1 MCGVTAL
8 LVRLP
13 RIAIHGLLFY
23 ANSPSRHS
31 SAIQRPPRPLS
42 IFMSRYITSNMS
54 VRPEA
59 SHQATM
65 DANNKSSVAKMPRES
80 PCHRVDECTKPKET
94 ALFQS
99 TVMSDGARLRQLPG
113 NLGIGHLRYPTAGS
127 SSASEAQP
135 FYGILTN
142 APHRSLENPADL
154 AKVNTPFGL
163 CMSVNGNLIN
173 VEELREFL
181 DVEARR
187 HINSDSDSELLLN
200 VYAHALTE
208 LGKSRVNSED
218 TFTALRMVYEKCQG
232 AFACTVMI
240 AGFGILGFRDANG
253 IRPLCIG
260 SRPSLTLEG
269 ATDYFMA
276 SESVALKQLG
286 FGNIRDIKPGEAV
299 FIQKGCAPI
308 FRQVI
313 EQRSYSPDIFEYVY
327 FARPDT
333 VMDGIS
339 VYRSRQNMGIELAK
353 RMREVL
359 GDKIIDEIDVVVP
372 VPETSNTSAAVL
384 AEQLNK
390 PYSNAFVKNRYV
402 FRTFILPNQ
411 GLRKKSVRR
420 KLSPIECEFEGRN
433 VLLVDDS
440 LVRGTTSRE
449 IVQMVRECKAKK
461 VIFVSCSPAIT
472 NQHIYGIDLADPA
485 ELAAHGRTT
494 EEIAKYIQADH
505 LVYLTLEGLKAACRD
520 AADKDS
526 KVEDFEIGVFN
537 GNYVTGVPEGYFEH
551 LSSMRKGKKRKADT
565 LDLAMNG
572 STDSSGDPMV
582 VANSGPVYG
591 ADPEYREDIR
601 FVAANIRHSIC

>member
-1 MCGVTAL
+1 MLRVSLCHRADEC
-8 LVRLP
+8 
-13 RIAIHGLLFY
+13 I
-23 ANSPSRHS
+23 
-31 SAIQRPPRPLS
+31 
-42 IFMSRYITSNMS
+42 
-54 VRPEA
+54 
-59 SHQATM
+59 
-65 DANNKSSVAKMPRES
+65 KPRET
-80 PCHRVDECTKPKET
+80 DY
-94 ALFQS
+94 
-99 TVMSDGARLRQLPG
+99 DGARLRQLPG

-127 SSASEAQP
+127 SSRRSP
-135 FYGILTN
+135 FMVLRRSNPFDHLAFQLT
-142 APHRSLENPADL
+142 LE
-154 AKVNTPFGL
+154 VNTPFGL
-163 CMSVNGNLIN
+163 CMSVNGNLVN
-173 VEELREFL
+173 VEELRVFL

-218 TFTALRMVYEKCQG
+218 TFTALRTVYEKCQG

-260 SRPSLTLEG
+260 SRPSSTLEG

-359 GDKIIDEIDVVVP
+359 GDEIIDEIDVVVP

-384 AEQLNK
+384 AEHLNK

-494 EEIAKYIQADH
+494 EEIAEYIQADH
-505 LVYLTLEGLKAACRD
+505 LVYLTLEGLKAACMD
-520 AADKDS
+520 AAEKDS
-526 KVEDFEIGVFN
+526 KVENFEIGVFN

-551 LSSMRKGKKRKADT
+551 LSSVRQQGKKRKAAT
-565 LDLAMNG
+565 LDLTLNG
-572 STDSSGDPMV
+572 SADSAETTDNPV
-582 VANSGPVYG
+582 VVTNSGPVYDAG
-591 ADPEYREDIR
+591 PEYREDI
-601 FVAANIRHSIC
+601 SIYNFASEMPNHER

>member
-8 LVRLP
+8 LLGDP
-13 RIAIHGLLFY
+13 KATTAAID
-23 ANSPSRHS
+23 
-31 SAIQRPPRPLS
+31 I
-42 IFMSRYITSNMS
+42 
-54 VRPEA
+54 
-59 SHQATM
+59 
-65 DANNKSSVAKMPRES
+65 VAKMLRES

-94 ALFQS
+94 DLFQS

-142 APHRSLENPADL
+142 PPHRSLDNPADL

-551 LSSMRKGKKRKADT
+551 LSSMRKTKKRKADT
-565 LDLAMNG
+565 LDIAMNG
-572 STDSSGDPMV
+572 STDASGDPMV

-591 ADPEYREDIR
+591 ADPEFREDIR
-601 FVAANIRHSIC
+601 FVTANITS

>member
-1 MCGVTAL
+1 MVYYLA
-8 LVRLP
+8 
-13 RIAIHGLLFY
+13 
-23 ANSPSRHS
+23 ANPPARDS
-31 SAIQRPPRPLS
+31 SAIPRPPRPPS
-42 IFMSRYITSNMS
+42 ISMNRCITFNMSRGQDAAGITVSQGGR
-54 VRPEA
+54 VY
-59 SHQATM
+59 QAKG
-65 DANNKSSVAKMPRES
+65 NGLVSK
-80 PCHRVDECTKPKET
+80 
-94 ALFQS
+94 
-99 TVMSDGARLRQLPG
+99 VMSDGARLRQLPG

-127 SSASEAQP
+127 SSAGAALLWYSDPRTLLKNRLAFQ
-135 FYGILTN
+135 LT
-142 APHRSLENPADL
+142 LE
-154 AKVNTPFGL
+154 VNTPFGL

-218 TFTALRMVYEKCQG
+218 TFTALRTVYEKCQG

-286 FGNIRDIKPGEAV
+286 FSNIRDIKPGEAV
-299 FIQKGCAPI
+299 FIEKGCAPI

-339 VYRSRQNMGIELAK
+339 VYRSRQNMGVELAK

-384 AEQLNK
+384 AEHLNK

-494 EEIAKYIQADH
+494 EEIAEYIQADH
-505 LVYLTLEGLKAACRD
+505 LVYLTLEGLMAACKD
-520 AADKDS
+520 AAEKDS

-551 LSSMRKGKKRKADT
+551 LSSVRQQGKKRKAGT
-565 LDLAMNG
+565 LDLTLSG
-572 STDSSGDPMV
+572 STELTDGSV
-582 VANSGPVYG
+582 VVTNSGPVYG
-591 ADPEYREDIR
+591 AGPEYREDI
-601 FVAANIRHSIC
+601 SIYNFASEIPSHER

>member
-1 MCGVTAL
+1 MAPGPEIFAAGTGTLGDPKATTA
-8 LVRLP
+8 
-13 RIAIHGLLFY
+13 AID
-23 ANSPSRHS
+23 
-31 SAIQRPPRPLS
+31 I
-42 IFMSRYITSNMS
+42 
-54 VRPEA
+54 
-59 SHQATM
+59 
-65 DANNKSSVAKMPRES
+65 
-80 PCHRVDECTKPKET
+80 
-94 ALFQS
+94 
-99 TVMSDGARLRQLPG
+99 VMNDGARLRQLPG

-127 SSASEAQP
+127 SSRRSP
-135 FYGILTN
+135 FTVFRRPNPFDPMAFQLT
-142 APHRSLENPADL
+142 LQ
-154 AKVNTPFGL
+154 VNTPFGL

-218 TFTALRMVYEKCQG
+218 TFTALRAVYEKCQG

-253 IRPLCIG
+253 IRPLCMG
-260 SRPSLTLEG
+260 SRPSSTLEG

-299 FIQKGCAPI
+299 FIEKGCAPI

-313 EQRSYSPDIFEYVY
+313 EQRSYTPDIFEYVY

-339 VYRSRQNMGIELAK
+339 VYRSRQNMGVELAK
-353 RMREVL
+353 RLRAKL
-359 GDKIIDEIDVVVP
+359 GDEVIDEIDVVVP

-384 AEQLNK
+384 AEHLNK

-461 VIFVSCSPAIT
+461 VIFASCSPEIKH
-472 NQHIYGIDLADPA
+472 QHIYGIDLADPA
-485 ELAAHGRTT
+485 ELAAKGRST
-494 EEIAKYIQADH
+494 EQIADYIQADH
-505 LVYLTLEGLKAACRD
+505 LVYLTLDGLEAACRD
-520 AADKDS
+520 AAEKDS
-526 KVEDFEIGVFN
+526 KVKDFEVGVFD
-537 GNYVTGVPEGYFEH
+537 GKYVTGVPDGYFDR
-551 LSSMRKGKKRKADT
+551 LSSVRQQGKKRKAAT
-565 LDLAMNG
+565 FDLTVNG
-572 STDSSGDPMV
+572 TADSAESTDDPVV

-591 ADPEYREDIR
+591 AGPEYREDISIYN
-601 FVAANIRHSIC
+601 FASEMANHER

>member
-1 MCGVTAL
+1 MLDVTD
-8 LVRLP
+8 
-13 RIAIHGLLFY
+13 
-23 ANSPSRHS
+23 
-31 SAIQRPPRPLS
+31 QRRNP
-42 IFMSRYITSNMS
+42 FMVLRRTNP
-54 VRPEA
+54 VHHLA
-59 SHQATM
+59 
-65 DANNKSSVAKMPRES
+65 
-80 PCHRVDECTKPKET
+80 
-94 ALFQS
+94 FQ
-99 TVMSDGARLRQLPG
+99 
-113 NLGIGHLRYPTAGS
+113 
-127 SSASEAQP
+127 
-135 FYGILTN
+135 LT
-142 APHRSLENPADL
+142 LQ
-154 AKVNTPFGL
+154 VNTPFGL

-218 TFTALRMVYEKCQG
+218 TFTALRTVYEKCQG

-286 FGNIRDIKPGEAV
+286 FSNIRDIKPGEAV

-308 FRQVI
+308 FRQVF

-384 AEQLNK
+384 AEHLNK

-494 EEIAKYIQADH
+494 EEIAEYIQADH

-520 AADKDS
+520 AADKES

-551 LSSMRKGKKRKADT
+551 LSSVRQQGKKRKAAT
-565 LDLAMNG
+565 LDLTLNG
-572 STDSSGDPMV
+572 STESTDGPV
-582 VANSGPVYG
+582 VVTNSGPVYG
-591 ADPEYREDIR
+591 AGPEYREDI
-601 FVAANIRHSIC
+601 SIYNFASEIPTHER